1 MNTITAQDVKNYFG
15 KKPEGPKG
23 TADLMR
29 IAQLQAL
36 MRGEGISPD
45 MGVMNL
51 MQPVQKVK

>member
-1 MNTITAQDVKNYFG
+1 MNNITTEDVKDYFG

-23 TADLMR
+23 TADLLR

-36 MRGEGISPD
+36 MRGEGLEQN

-51 MQPVQKVK
+51 MPPVQKR

>member
-1 MNTITAQDVKNYFG
+1 MNTITTQDVKNFFG

-23 TADLMR
+23 TADLLR

-36 MRGEGISPD
+36 MRGEGVSPD

-51 MQPVQKVK
+51 MQPVQKR

>member
-1 MNTITAQDVKNYFG
+1 MNNITTEDVKNFFG

-23 TADLMR
+23 TADLLR

-36 MRGEGISPD
+36 MRGEGIPQE

-51 MQPVQKVK
+51 MQPVQKR

>member
-1 MNTITAQDVKNYFG
+1 MNTITTQDVKNFF
-15 KKPEGPKG
+15 KKDEKPKG
-23 TADLMR
+23 TADLLR

-36 MRGEGISPD
+36 MRGEALEKN